1 MLKDKITFSFFDD
14 TRRLARIHFN
24 FENKTL
30 SLFDTKD
37 FIYIYTVLQMFLQ
50 GRLEKEEKTFELT
63 MLNGIMDG
71 DQKIELN
78 FLHFADFNFEKRSE
92 NNKQY
97 LIIKV
102 TRRYVIA
109 KEEDQDWEEDD
120 RDENLKKYKEY
131 MDKEI
136 ELVKPAEPIRLTRFQ
151 AQYYL
156 NILQKVSYS
165 W

>member
-1 MLKDKITFSFFDD
+1 MLKDKITFSFFND
-14 TRRLARIHFN
+14 TRRLARIRFN
-24 FENKTL
+24 FVNKTL

-63 MLNGIMDG
+63 MLDSITDG
-71 DQKIELN
+71 DKKIKLN
-78 FLHFADFNFEKRSE
+78 FLHFANFKFEKRSE
-92 NNKQY
+92 NDTQY
-97 LIIKV
+97 FIIEV

-109 KEEDQDWEEDD
+109 KEEDQDWKEDD
-120 RDENLKKYKEY
+120 KDENLKKYKEY
-131 MDKEI
+131 MDREI
-136 ELVKPAEPIRLTRFQ
+136 ELVNPTKPLRLTRFQ